1 MTLARWCVLIVPE
14 GRTIRPQS
22 ERGRTMDYNELDDM
36 GTGWEEA
43 AEREYDRR
51 EEAAIHAVRFP
62 DEAILAFFAPAPLWG
77 ATMADDI
84 AALLKR

>member
-1 MTLARWCVLIVPE
+1 MSAE
-14 GRTIRPQS
+14 GQTPLTRKK
-22 ERGRTMDYNELDDM
+22 GCTMYDEMDDM
-36 GTGWEEA
+36 GTGFEEA

-51 EEAAIHAVRFP
+51 EEAAIHAIRYP

>member
-1 MTLARWCVLIVPE
+1 MY
-14 GRTIRPQS
+14 
-22 ERGRTMDYNELDDM
+22 DELDDM
-36 GTGWEEA
+36 GTGYEEA

-62 DEAILAFFAPAPLWG
+62 DEAILAFFAPAPAPLWG

-84 AALLKR
+84 AALLKK

>member
-1 MTLARWCVLIVPE
+1 
-14 GRTIRPQS
+14 
-22 ERGRTMDYNELDDM
+22 MDYNEYDDY

>member
-1 MTLARWCVLIVPE
+1 ME
-14 GRTIRPQS
+14 
-22 ERGRTMDYNELDDM
+22 YNEFDDL
-36 GTGWEEA
+36 GTGFEEQ
-43 AEREYDRR
+43 AEAMHDAMVDTQIALIRY
-51 EEAAIHAVRFP
+51 P